1 MSMVLEMPV
10 MITSEPARAQLMQ
23 ERLYAAYG
31 DLFALLKQQYRFV
44 DEERVFT
51 FLRQH
56 SQLVPILQEGRA
68 AVSLIF
74 GEATPIRLTVRRD
87 PEVGLEHLI
96 AWILT
101 DLPVSEA
108 VDRLFELGDT
118 WFNTRL
124 EIIGD
129 LLNFNLGRL

>member
-10 MITSEPARAQLMQ
+10 MTTVTLEREKVLQ
-23 ERLYAAYG
+23 ERLSAVYTS
-31 DLFALLKQQYRFV
+31 LFALLKQQYRIA

-56 SQLVPILQEGRA
+56 SQLFPVLQEGRA
-68 AVSLIF
+68 VVSLIF
-74 GEATPIRLTVRRD
+74 GEDTPILLKVRRD
-87 PEVGLEHLI
+87 PEVGLEYLI

-101 DLPVSEA
+101 DRPVSEA
-108 VDRLFELGDT
+108 VDRLLELGDT

-124 EIIGD
+124 DIVGD
-129 LLNFNLGRL
+129 LLNFNLGAL

>member
-1 MSMVLEMPV
+1 

>member
-10 MITSEPARAQLMQ
+10 MMTSEPARAQLLQ
-23 ERLYAAYG
+23 ERLHAAYG
-31 DLFALLKQQYRFV
+31 DLFALLKQHYRFA
-44 DEERVFT
+44 DEERVFA

-56 SQLVPILQEGRA
+56 SQLIPILQEGRA

-124 EIIGD
+124 ESIGD